1 MTRLTASIVRAA
13 FSDEVMGLEE
23 LARGLDRSEKL
34 VYSYLQS
41 NPQHFESLGGGR
53 FRLMEFKAPVQPGKR
68 VRQTYKEGYKEFFR

>member
-23 LARGLDRSEKL
+23 LARILDRSEKL

-41 NPQHFESLGGGR
+41 NPQHFEGLGCGR
-53 FRLMEFKAPVQPGKR
+53 FRLMDFKAPVQPGKR